1 MNQVNLSV
9 DAPKQDADA
18 AELGLI
24 DLLIV
29 LAKHKRKIVLLP
41 ALVAVVAIVVSLV
54 LPNIYSA
61 TTKLLP
67 PQQSQSGA
75 AGLLAQLG
83 GLGSAIGGSAGLK
96 NANDMYV
103 SMLRSRTVADKLIA
117 RFDLKKVYE
126 TESIETARKTLAD
139 STIVASGK
147 DGLITVEVNDKDP
160 KRVAQLAN
168 AYVAELMGLTKVLA
182 VTEASQRRLFFQQQL
197 EQAKDN
203 LAKAEITLK
212 GALEKG
218 GVVSVDIESRTMV
231 ETIGRLRAQVSAK
244 EIQLGSMEAFVT
256 TSNPEYRRAQQELN
270 SLRSELSKLENGR
283 PDLAGKRSG
292 SSEAGLENIRVLREV
307 KYNQMLYELL
317 AKQYEAARLDEAKDP
332 SIIQVLDP
340 AIEPEKRSQPKRAL
354 IVLLST
360 AFALLAAIA
369 CAVIV
374 EMKERMLRSADGAAQ
389 WQRLGAYLRFW

>member
-1 MNQVNLSV
+1 MNQMNHSV
-9 DAPKQDADA
+9 DAPKQGADA

-24 DLLIV
+24 DVLIV
-29 LAKHKRKIVLLP
+29 LAKHKKKIMLLP
-41 ALVAVVAIVVSLV
+41 ALVAVVAIVVSLM
-54 LPNIYSA
+54 LPNVYRA

-67 PQQSQSGA
+67 PQQAQSGA

-83 GLGSAIGGSAGLK
+83 GLGGAIGGSAGLK
-96 NANDMYV
+96 NPNDMYV

-126 TESIETARKTLAD
+126 TESVEKARKSLAD
-139 STIVASGK
+139 STIAASGK
-147 DGLITVEVNDKDP
+147 DGLITVEVDDEDP
-160 KRVAQLAN
+160 KRAAHLAN
-168 AYVAELMGLTKVLA
+168 AYVTELMGLTKVLA

-197 EQAKDN
+197 EQAKNN
-203 LAKAEITLK
+203 LAKAEMTLK
-212 GALEKG
+212 GALETG
-218 GVVSVDIESRTMV
+218 GVVSVDIESRTIV

-283 PDLAGKRSG
+283 PDLADKRSG
-292 SSEAGLENIRVLREV
+292 GNEAGLENIRILREV

-340 AIEPEKRSQPKRAL
+340 AIEPEKKSGPKRGL

-360 AFALLAAIA
+360 AFALLVAVAWAIIA
-369 CAVIV
+369 
-374 EMKERMLRSADGAAQ
+374 EMKQRMLRSADGAAQ
-389 WQRLGAYLRFW
+389 WQRLRTHLRS